1 MNQDLRRKL
10 NRITDILWAGG
21 VTNPVT
27 YIEQISYLIYLKLLD
42 EEESSRELKARLM
55 GKQTNGLPTAQDTA
69 QAGNGK
75 LLYPKQAERFRWS
88 KWRFKSGTDLRD
100 FVRDHVFPYMASL
113 VKEEPQIAEYFRD
126 AVLEVVDPNVLK
138 QVVDEI
144 DGIDFAKLGT
154 DVKGDIFEYL
164 LTHLGQSA
172 LNGQFRTP
180 RQIRT
185 MMVEMLDPNLGD
197 TIYDPACGTGGF
209 LIDAVEYILAR
220 YSTEPQEVPIYG
232 EEWLEKR
239 GQSIKEAKKDIP
251 KLQSYRK
258 GPGEKVPNWELLE
271 RSIYGID
278 VSRQMMRIAMMNL
291 VLHGIRQ
298 ANVKRANALSDMGGL
313 TEDDLNRRYKVIL
326 SNPPFAGVLPKESIR
341 KNLPTNSKKSE
352 LLFLGVMMEAL
363 APGGQCAVVVPEGLL
378 FGSTSAHVELRR
390 KLVEDFDLLA
400 VVSLPAGVFK
410 PYAGV
415 KTGVLV
421 FKRPVETTKH
431 TKDTKKRHE
440 NKVWFYEV
448 RADGFDPDKISG
460 GGRPETPERN
470 DIPDLIDQWKI
481 YKDSKFSNPPGV
493 EAGTLLPSGSDL
505 PAPRPGQYCIYVL
518 KCNDGSFYI
527 GQTDNF
533 DRRLQEH
540 LCRKVAW
547 TSSRL
552 PVEPI
557 HWEIFDSREQ
567 AVKREDELKTGF
579 GRKWLKRES
588 AAGWLAASR
597 QAGEIR
603 CWWATIKAVAENDYN
618 LAAGRYKPRI
628 AEKAPDDDPAD
639 LIRETLAIERDI
651 ASGLEKLL
659 KEVSTCAAEQSGA
672 AGREAGG

>member
-27 YIEQISYLIYLKLLD
+27 YIEQISYFIYLKLLD
-42 EEESSRELKARLM
+42 EEEFSRELKVRLM
-55 GKQTNGLPTAQDTA
+55 GKQTN
-69 QAGNGK
+69 GNGK

-88 KWRFKSGTDLRD
+88 KWRFKSGTELRD

-126 AVLEVVDPNVLK
+126 AVLEILDPNVLK

-144 DGIDFAKLGT
+144 DGIDFGKLGT

-185 MMVEMLDPNLGD
+185 MMVEMVAPDLGD

-209 LIDAVEYILAR
+209 LIDAVEHILAK
-220 YSTEPQEVPIYG
+220 YSGEPQEVPIYG

-239 GQSIKEAKKDIP
+239 GQSIEEAKKEIST
-251 KLQSYRK
+251 LQTYRK
-258 GPGEKVPNWELLE
+258 GSGEKIPDWGILE

-298 ANVKRANALSDMGGL
+298 ANVKRANTLSDMGGL
-313 TEDDLNRRYKVIL
+313 TDDDLSRRYKVIL

-341 KNLPTNSKKSE
+341 KDLPTNSKKSE

-363 APGGQCAVVVPEGLL
+363 APSGQCAVVVPEGLL

-390 KLVEDFDLLA
+390 KLVEDYDLLA

-415 KTGVLV
+415 KTGVLI
-421 FKRPVETTKH
+421 FRRPASGAKKDKKTKH
-431 TKDTKKRHE
+431 EEKI
-440 NKVWFYEV
+440 WFYEV
-448 RADGFDPDKISG
+448 RADGFDPDKIQG

-470 DIPDLIDQWKI
+470 DIPDLLSQWAD
-481 YKDSKFSNPPGV
+481 YKKSGFKYAPGV
-493 EAGTLLPSGSDL
+493 AAGTLLP
-505 PAPRPGQYCIYVL
+505 PG
-518 KCNDGSFYI
+518 
-527 GQTDNF
+527 
-533 DRRLQEH
+533 
-540 LCRKVAW
+540 
-547 TSSRL
+547 
-552 PVEPI
+552 
-557 HWEIFDSREQ
+557 SRE
-567 AVKREDELKTGF
+567 T
-579 GRKWLKRES
+579 
-588 AAGWLAASR
+588 
-597 QAGEIR
+597 R
-603 CWWATIKAVAENDYN
+603 CWWASVKAVAENDHN
-618 LAAGRYKPRI
+618 LAAGRYKPQI
-628 AEKAPDDDPAD
+628 AGKTPDEDPAQ
-639 LIRETLAIERDI
+639 LIRETLAIEREI
-651 ASGLEKLL
+651 AGDLEKLL
-659 KEVSTCAAEQSGA
+659 QEVEGV
-672 AGREAGG
+672 E